1 MELFNS
7 SQFQDISSIIRIVF
21 GLIFLSLFILVIFL
35 LKGSSYL
42 KLLFWQDIMEF
53 FTFKPYGSKKIE
65 KRWNKIKDRLNLSSE
80 SEHKLA
86 IIEAE
91 SLLDDILKK
100 IGFSGEVIGDRLK
113 QITPL
118 QLENIEEILEAHKIR
133 NNIVHDPDYRL
144 SLEEA
149 KKAFEIYEK
158 ALINLEAL

>member
-1 MELFNS
+1 
-7 SQFQDISSIIRIVF
+7 
-21 GLIFLSLFILVIFL
+21 
-35 LKGSSYL
+35 
-42 KLLFWQDIMEF
+42 MEF